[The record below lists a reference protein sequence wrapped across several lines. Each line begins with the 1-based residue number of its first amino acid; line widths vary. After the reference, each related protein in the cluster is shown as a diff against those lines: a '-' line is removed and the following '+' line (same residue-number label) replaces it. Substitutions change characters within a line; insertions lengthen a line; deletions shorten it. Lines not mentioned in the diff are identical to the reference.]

1 FTFKHASRWFTLCH
15 ASSILRDCIYF
26 RWVSDATAAG
36 HKGGACWL
44 LDGNVTEVLNPL
56 ATSGPKVCPAGSS
69 ERVKVMS
76 NVVNSVL
83 APTVAPT
90 KVDVPTSA
98 LSVDTSTA
106 APAKE
111 AFTNSAGAG
120 AKSTVS
126 EHAVGAVPVM
136 VGQVVAPVLDCDW
149 RRRPFVGT
157 WMFVAVGFCF
167 QLTQG
172 GPTLAV
178 IVCRYRPPDEL
189 PSAALPVIVPEH
201 LKVLSLPS
209 NPALQCLFTGSLNM
223 PSVGRSAS
231 FEEGPVDSSAR
242 ARARI
247 AFTECK
253 AIPESQWAGS
263 PGQLSAFERKT
274 PEAACNSTH
283 PELPKEAIEPGPPT
297 VKMAPTV
304 LFTCCIYDHA
314 LAVSTERSESRSP
327 RCSLRDRGEDEGL
340 AGLWGD
346 SWFQALLKALRV

>member
-1 FTFKHASRWFTLCH
+1 MFCWPNGYTKLRVVTKVVHAGSSMEMSR
-15 ASSILRDCIYF
+15 R
-26 RWVSDATAAG
+26 R
-36 HKGGACWL
+36 GAMCNARSKYL
-44 LDGNVTEVLNPL
+44 NFYIVLNPL

-98 LSVDTSTA
+98 PSVDTSTA

-149 RRRPFVGT
+149 RRRPFVG
-157 WMFVAVGFCF
+157 W
-167 QLTQG
+167 
-172 GPTLAV
+172 
-178 IVCRYRPPDEL
+178 PDFGRDCL
-189 PSAALPVIVPEH
+189 QDLVVVRSAAVH
-201 LKVLSLPS
+201 PS
-209 NPALQCLFTGSLNM
+209 
-223 PSVGRSAS
+223 RSS
-231 FEEGPVDSSAR
+231 G
-242 ARARI
+242 
-247 AFTECK
+247 K

-304 LFTCCIYDHA
+304 LFTCCSQAGA
-314 LAVSTERSESRSP
+314 LAVSTESEENFRAYHIFMKSKAASMSP
-327 RCSLRDRGEDEGL
+327 RVTRIGWSFDFEAGMGTKMAGETPAAGSGTAAPATTWREL
-340 AGLWGD
+340 AVGVEQFRAHYKED
-346 SWFQALLKALRV
+346 

>member
-1 FTFKHASRWFTLCH
+1 VTKVVHAGSSMEMSR
-15 ASSILRDCIYF
+15 R
-26 RWVSDATAAG
+26 R
-36 HKGGACWL
+36 GAMCNARSKYL
-44 LDGNVTEVLNPL
+44 NFYIVLNPL

-98 LSVDTSTA
+98 PSVDTSTA

-157 WMFVAVGFCF
+157 W
-167 QLTQG
+167 
-172 GPTLAV
+172 
-178 IVCRYRPPDEL
+178 YRPPDEL

-223 PSVGRSAS
+223 PSERIPSAS
-231 FEEGPVDSSAR
+231 LSGLGR
-242 ARARI
+242 ASGQFCERLVRDPD
-247 AFTECK
+247 TNCLRSCLQ
-253 AIPESQWAGS
+253 AIPESQWA
-263 PGQLSAFERKT
+263 AKRERW
-274 PEAACNSTH
+274 
-283 PELPKEAIEPGPPT
+283 
-297 VKMAPTV
+297 
-304 LFTCCIYDHA
+304 
-314 LAVSTERSESRSP
+314 
-327 RCSLRDRGEDEGL
+327 RCPLRD
-340 AGLWGD
+340 
-346 SWFQALLKALRV
+346 LKAAEDGSGTSLKHNEVYDARLCQGCVRLSCILSSCWLVMVMFLLLSDLQNRSRASSQVPGITMAAGVPVKKISVPTTSS